1 MPLYLPV
8 QPAPLSWIFCDL
20 ANAKLAKIQ
29 RYALAYLLQPVPD
42 PGQQRQVEISR
53 REVSQIGQQ
62 VLMRADRGINAAG
75 GAMIAHDDVV
85 PARVERVPLETLDA
99 VVTRLDERQGPFRRV
114 RTSDGK
120 TGWLHM
126 FDLQSGAQAT
136 PAAAPSTGTS
146 ALRSLGQAF
155 GAGGTRP
162 TTVATSTVGIRGLDA
177 DDLANA
183 TPTLAAV
190 DAAGQHKVSESQ
202 ARQFAQRGRGW
213 RVAAARHQRMK
224 AGEQG
229 LDLSFGLAFHQS
241 FCLREKIGQKFL
253 MMIALRIM
261 TDGRRN
267 EI

>member
-1 MPLYLPV
+1 MTTATHAWRLALLV
-8 QPAPLSWIFCDL
+8 CAGWLLAPWAHGQEQFTVKRDV
-20 ANAKLAKIQ
+20 
-29 RYALAYLLQPVPD
+29 AL
-42 PGQQRQVEISR
+42 
-53 REVSQIGQQ
+53 REAP
-62 VLMRADRGINAAG
+62 RADAKSTPL
-75 GAMIAHDDVV
+75 
-85 PARVERVPLETLDA
+85 PANA

-183 TPTLAAV
+183 TPNLAAV

-202 ARQFAQRGRGW
+202 ARQFAQRAGLRP
-213 RVAAARHQRMK
+213 REVADLNPAPPSSAPG
-224 AGEQG
+224 AGT
-229 LDLSFGLAFHQS
+229 LAQ
-241 FCLREKIGQKFL
+241 
-253 MMIALRIM
+253 
-261 TDGRRN
+261 
-267 EI
+267 